1 MHDLTPRTLVV
12 LLNWNGWADSIE
24 CLESL
29 RRSSGAFDVVLC
41 DNASTDGSLE
51 NIEAWARGER
61 SVSTVAAAWDGVRSA
76 PLLVEE
82 VSIASYPDVTSA
94 IAAPAGPWLT
104 LIPTGGNLGFAGG
117 NNVGLQYG
125 LARGYDRFWLLNT
138 DTIADPSALTALER
152 RMAES
157 DDVGLCGAVVR
168 FYYSPAEAQCFGG
181 ARFDPRR
188 AGGDYIGYR
197 TPAAPPPPREIVE
210 PQLDYITGCA
220 MMISRAFLEA
230 VGPMCED
237 YFLYFEEMDWSVRAQ
252 GRFLLGYSPDA
263 VVFHKHGGS
272 IGGAAGG
279 KLSKTSIKYSTQNR
293 IVFTKRYYPRYLLSV
308 YANLMIEVAKLGLK
322 FQFSNSLM
330 LLIEICRNLT
340 RISMSPKLK

>member
-1 MHDLTPRTLVV
+1 V
-12 LLNWNGWADSIE
+12 LLNWNGWADSLE

-29 RRSSGAFDVVLC
+29 RRSSGACDVVLC

-61 SVSTVAAAWDGVRSA
+61 SVDTAAAAWDGVRSA
-76 PLLVEE
+76 PIRVETIS
-82 VSIASYPDVTSA
+82 VARYPDVAAA
-94 IAAPAGPWLT
+94 IAAPSGPWLT

-117 NNVGLQYG
+117 NNVGLRYG

-138 DTIADPSALTALER
+138 DTIVEPSALTALEH
-152 RMAES
+152 RMAEP
-157 DDVGLCGAVVR
+157 DAVGLCGPAVR
-168 FYYSPAEAQCFGG
+168 FYYSPAQAQCFGG

-197 TPAAPPPPREIVE
+197 TPAIPPPPREIVE

-220 MMISRAFLEA
+220 MMVSRAFLKT

-237 YFLYFEEMDWSVRAQ
+237 YFLYFEEMDWSVRARGQ
-252 GRFLLGYSPDA
+252 FSLGYAPDA

-272 IGGAAGG
+272 IGGATGG
-279 KLSKTSIKYSTQNR
+279 KLSKTSIKYSTRNR
-293 IVFTKRYYPRYLLSV
+293 IIFTKKYFPRYLLSV
-308 YANLMIEVAKLGLK
+308 YASLIIEAAKLAAK
-322 FQFSNSLM
+322 MQFANSWRLS
-330 LLIEICRNLT
+330 IEISRTLVGNRTSLK
-340 RISMSPKLK
+340 PK